1 MKLPFKMTNRI
12 RAGLTVACLV
22 AAWLLATPSETWHYR
37 MTVTL
42 QTPDGAKSGSAV
54 RAVTI
59 HPGLG
64 FTGLPPS
71 FDLDGEAVAIETA
84 PGKFVFAL
92 LRSNARDREYAA
104 EIFAEAFP
112 QDKKSGSVTLTDA
125 QYPMF
130 VHFDDLQTP
139 KSAAR
144 DDTAVKSVTIEVTD
158 APVSWSLA
166 KMLPWLHNYAYQRLD
181 GERFLDEKSKTP
193 FANSIAAADFSSDP
207 GRE

>member
-12 RAGLTVACLV
+12 RAALTLGCIV
-22 AAWLLATPSETWHYR
+22 AAWFLATPSETWHYR

-71 FDLDGEAVAIETA
+71 FDLDGEAVAVETA

-92 LRSNARDREYAA
+92 LRSNARDHEYAS
-104 EIFAEAFP
+104 EIFAVAFP
-112 QDKKSGSVTLTDA
+112 QEEKSGSVTLADA
-125 QYPMF
+125 QYPML
-130 VHFDDLQTP
+130 VQFDDLRAP

-144 DDTAVKSVTIEVTD
+144 ADIAVKQVTIEVTD
-158 APVSWSLA
+158 APVSWTLA
-166 KMLPWLHNYAYQRLD
+166 KTLPWLHNYAYQRLD
-181 GERFLDEKSKTP
+181 GLRFFDEKSKTP
-193 FANSIAAADFSSDP
+193 FANSIGASDFSSDP
-207 GRE
+207 EHE